1 MHCEQIG
8 EMMSARLDGCLDNV
22 GIDIMEDH
30 LAACSVCQAK
40 WHRLQMLDRLFASA
54 PMMRAPSLLRAQVI
68 ARINRREQARRTL
81 IGGTALVLGA
91 VALALLVLAPL
102 PLGLFKTLG
111 ITPAL
116 MSGGPET
123 LAQILSFFNALAHT
137 LLVLVEQFSIPLVF
151 LGLCS
156 LGAALV
162 LNGLWI
168 GTMRRLRVT

>member
-1 MHCEQIG
+1 MNCEQIG
-8 EMMSARLDGCLDNV
+8 EMMSARLDDCLDDAEMA
-22 GIDIMEDH
+22 ILESH
-30 LAACSVCQAK
+30 LAACDACQVA
-40 WHRLQMLDRLFASA
+40 WHKMQALDRLFTSA
-54 PMMRAPSLLRAQVI
+54 PTVRAPSLFRVQVI

-81 IGGTALVLGA
+81 VGGAALVLGT

-102 PLGLFKTLG
+102 PFGLLKTLG

-116 MSGGPET
+116 IGGGPET
-123 LAQILSFFNALAHT
+123 LAQILSFLNALAHT
-137 LLVLVEQFSIPLVF
+137 LLVLIEPLAVPLVF

-168 GTMRRLRVT
+168 GAVRRLRAA

>member
-1 MHCEQIG
+1 MHCEKIG
-8 EMMSARLDGCLDNV
+8 EMMSARLDGCLDSAEAAILEN
-22 GIDIMEDH
+22 H
-30 LAACSVCQAK
+30 LAACDTCQTAWRK
-40 WHRLQMLDRLFASA
+40 MQTLDRLFASA
-54 PMMRAPSLLRAQVI
+54 SMARAPTRLRVQVI

-81 IGGTALVLGA
+81 IGGAALVLGT

-102 PLGLFKTLG
+102 PLGLLKTLG

-116 MSGGPET
+116 ISGGPET
-123 LAQILSFFNALAHT
+123 LAQLLSFLNALAHT
-137 LLVLVEQFSIPLVF
+137 LLVLVDQFAVPLVF

-168 GTMRRLRVT
+168 GTMRRLRAT